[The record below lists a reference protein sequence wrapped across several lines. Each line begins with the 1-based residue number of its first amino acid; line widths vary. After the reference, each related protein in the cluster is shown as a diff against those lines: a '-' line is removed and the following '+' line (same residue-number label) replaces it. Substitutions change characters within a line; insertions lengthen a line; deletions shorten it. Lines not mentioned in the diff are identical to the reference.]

1 MFIHES
7 GKWTSKEIQGSIFLI
22 KGKGN
27 TKTYEQ
33 TRKCLNF
40 IQTGAI
46 IAINYIFNINVTT
59 DINFISWRCKTS
71 VHTTNLHKIK
81 FYLSILLLTIKAATC
96 GIREVVVKKC
106 INHMHVCKMLESIC
120 TSTMGA
126 YIYVMLTLLGLK
138 VIICKIKKNRNFN
151 HLQMLLRTMS
161 ILLSFLRDP
170 EFNPRLPTP

>member
-1 MFIHES
+1 
-7 GKWTSKEIQGSIFLI
+7 
-22 KGKGN
+22 
-27 TKTYEQ
+27 
-33 TRKCLNF
+33 
-40 IQTGAI
+40 
-46 IAINYIFNINVTT
+46 
-59 DINFISWRCKTS
+59 
-71 VHTTNLHKIK
+71 
-81 FYLSILLLTIKAATC
+81 
-96 GIREVVVKKC
+96 
-106 INHMHVCKMLESIC
+106 MHVCKMLESIC

>member
-1 MFIHES
+1 MSRQI
-7 GKWTSKEIQGSIFLI
+7 SISFPDDL
-22 KGKGN
+22 KLQF
-27 TKTYEQ
+27 TPLT
-33 TRKCLNF
+33 C
-40 IQTGAI
+40 
-46 IAINYIFNINVTT
+46 
-59 DINFISWRCKTS
+59 
-71 VHTTNLHKIK
+71 IK
-81 FYLSILLLTIKAATC
+81 FYLSILLLTIKVATY

-126 YIYVMLTLLGLK
+126 YIILYVMLTLLGLK